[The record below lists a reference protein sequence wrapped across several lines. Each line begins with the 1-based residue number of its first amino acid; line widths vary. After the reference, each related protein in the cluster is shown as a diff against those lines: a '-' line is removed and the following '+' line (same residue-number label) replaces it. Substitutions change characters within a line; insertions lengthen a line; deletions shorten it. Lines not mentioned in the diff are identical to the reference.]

1 MSTSS
6 LGDGV
11 FSFIAKVAKE
21 ETAMVEKITP
31 RSQDYSRWYTEV
43 VQRAELADYAPVKG
57 CMVIRPYGYALWENI
72 KEALDR
78 RFKATGHV
86 NAYFPLF
93 IPMSFIEKEAEHV
106 AGFSPELAVV
116 THGGG
121 KKLEEPLVVR
131 PTSETVIGHMYAK
144 WVRSWR
150 DLPILINQWCN
161 VVRWEKRPRLFLRTT
176 EFLWQEGHTAHAT
189 AEEALEETLRMLNI
203 YADFA
208 ENDAAIPVIKGRK
221 SESEKFAGAVTS
233 YTIEAM
239 MGNRWAL
246 QAGTSHFLGQNF
258 ARAFDIKYL
267 DQNNELQYCWT
278 TSWGVSTRMVGAII
292 MVHGDDQGLILPPRL
307 APIQV
312 VIVPIWKSADERER
326 VLAAAEEVRARLGGL
341 RCELD
346 AREEYTPG
354 WKFNYWETKGVP
366 LRVEIGPRDVA
377 EGQVVLARRD
387 TGQKLAVPQQGLVE
401 RVSELLDE
409 IQRNLFRRAKKFL
422 DDNSYHLDDYEEFK
436 RIIGGDG
443 GFIYTHWCGS
453 ADCET
458 RIKEETK
465 ATIRCLPLDQPG
477 TKGRCIYCGKE
488 ADQIALFARAY

>member
-1 MSTSS
+1 
-6 LGDGV
+6 
-11 FSFIAKVAKE
+11 
-21 ETAMVEKITP
+21 MVEKITP

-43 VQRAELADYAPVKG
+43 VQKAELADYAPVKG

-93 IPMSFIEKEAEHV
+93 IPMSFIEREAEHV

-189 AEEALEETLRMLNI
+189 AEEALEETLRMLDI

-246 QAGTSHFLGQNF
+246 QAGTSHFLGQKF

-326 VLAAAEEVRARLGGL
+326 VLAAAEEVRARLGDL

-354 WKFNYWETKGVP
+354 WKFNHWEMKGVP
-366 LRVEIGPRDVA
+366 LRIEIGPRDVA

-387 TGQKLAVPQQGLVE
+387 TGQKLAAPQQGLAG
-401 RVSELLDE
+401 RVSDLLDE

-422 DDNSYHLDDYEEFK
+422 DDNSYHLDDYQEFK
-436 RIIGGDG
+436 RITGEDG

-453 ADCET
+453 AECEA

-465 ATIRCLPLDQPG
+465 ATIRCIPLDQPG
-477 TKGRCIYCGKE
+477 TKGRCIYCGE
-488 ADQIALFARAY
+488 GADQVALFARAY

>member
-1 MSTSS
+1 
-6 LGDGV
+6 
-11 FSFIAKVAKE
+11 
-21 ETAMVEKITP
+21 MVEKITP

-354 WKFNYWETKGVP
+354 WKFHHWETKGVP

-387 TGQKLAVPQQGLVE
+387 TGQKLAVPQQGLAE
-401 RVSELLDE
+401 RVSGLLDE

-436 RIIGGDG
+436 RIIGEDG

-453 ADCET
+453 ADCEA

>member
-1 MSTSS
+1 M
-6 LGDGV
+6 
-11 FSFIAKVAKE
+11 A
-21 ETAMVEKITP
+21 EKITP
-31 RSQDYSRWYTEV
+31 RSEDYSRWYTDV
-43 VQRAELADYAPVKG
+43 VQQAELADYAPVKG

-93 IPMSFIEKEAEHV
+93 IPQSFIQKEAEHV
-106 AGFSPELAVV
+106 KGFSPELAVV

-121 KKLEEPLVVR
+121 KLLEEPLIVR

-161 VVRWEKRPRLFLRTT
+161 IVRWEKRPRLFLRTT

-189 AEEALEETLRMLNI
+189 AEEAQEETLRILEV

-208 ENDAAIPVIKGRK
+208 ETDAAIPVIKGRK

-239 MGNRWAL
+239 MGNKWAL

-258 ARAFDIKYL
+258 AKAFDIEYL
-267 DQNNELQYCWT
+267 DRNNELQYCWT
-278 TSWGVSTRMVGAII
+278 TSWGVSTRMVGAVV
-292 MVHGDDQGLILPPRL
+292 MVHGDDQGLILPPKL

-312 VIVPIWKSADERER
+312 IVVPIWTSEEEREQ
-326 VLAAAEEVRARLGGL
+326 VLAAIKETTEGFGEAL
-341 RCELD
+341 RYKVD
-346 AREEYTPG
+346 DREEYSPG
-354 WKFNYWETKGVP
+354 WKFNDWEMRGVP

-377 EGQVVLARRD
+377 EGQAVLARRD
-387 TGQKLAVPQQGLVE
+387 TGEKVVAAQEGLAQRINNLLEDIQQ
-401 RVSELLDE
+401 S
-409 IQRNLFRRAKKFL
+409 LFRRAKRFL
-422 DDNSYHLDDYEEFK
+422 DENSYELDDFEEFK
-436 RIIGGDG
+436 RFIERNG
-443 GFIYTHWCGS
+443 GFIYAYWCGLGE
-453 ADCET
+453 CEAA
-458 RIKEETK
+458 IKEDTK
-465 ATIRCLPLDQPG
+465 ATIRCIPFDQEE
-477 TKGRCIYCGKE
+477 TIGRCIYCGKE
-488 ADQIALFARAY
+488 AREKAVFARAY

>member
-1 MSTSS
+1 M
-6 LGDGV
+6 G
-11 FSFIAKVAKE
+11 
-21 ETAMVEKITP
+21 
-31 RSQDYSRWYTEV
+31 R
-43 VQRAELADYAPVKG
+43 
-57 CMVIRPYGYALWENI
+57 RPL
-72 KEALDR
+72 
-78 RFKATGHV
+78 
-86 NAYFPLF
+86 
-93 IPMSFIEKEAEHV
+93 
-106 AGFSPELAVV
+106 
-116 THGGG
+116 
-121 KKLEEPLVVR
+121 LVVR
-131 PTSETVIGHMYAK
+131 RTG
-144 WVRSWR
+144 
-150 DLPILINQWCN
+150 
-161 VVRWEKRPRLFLRTT
+161 FLG
-176 EFLWQEGHTAHAT
+176 QEGHTAHAT
-189 AEEALEETLRMLNI
+189 AEEALAETLRMLDI

-278 TSWGVSTRMVGAII
+278 TSWGVSTRMVGAS
-292 MVHGDDQGLILPPRL
+292 MRVHGDDQGRSRPARL
-307 APIQV
+307 APSQV
-312 VIVPIWKSADERER
+312 VIVPIWKSAEERGR

-341 RCELD
+341 RCKLD

-387 TGQKLAVPQQGLVE
+387 TGQKLAVPQQGLAE
-401 RVSELLDE
+401 RVSGFLDE

-436 RIIGGDG
+436 RIIGEDG

-453 ADCET
+453 ADCEA

>member
-1 MSTSS
+1 
-6 LGDGV
+6 
-11 FSFIAKVAKE
+11 
-21 ETAMVEKITP
+21 MVEKITP

-144 WVRSWR
+144 WIRSWR

-189 AEEALEETLRMLNI
+189 AEEALEETLRMLDI

-312 VIVPIWKSADERER
+312 VIVPIWKSEEERER
-326 VLAAAEEVRARLGGL
+326 VVAAAEEIKAKLDGL

-354 WKFNYWETKGVP
+354 WKFHHWEMKGVP

-436 RIIGGDG
+436 RIIGEDG

-453 ADCET
+453 ADCEA

>member
-1 MSTSS
+1 
-6 LGDGV
+6 
-11 FSFIAKVAKE
+11 
-21 ETAMVEKITP
+21 MVEKITP

-341 RCELD
+341 RCKLD

-387 TGQKLAVPQQGLVE
+387 TGQKLAVPQQGLAE
-401 RVSELLDE
+401 RVSGLLEE

-436 RIIGGDG
+436 RIIGEDG

-453 ADCET
+453 ADCEA

-477 TKGRCIYCGKE
+477 TKGRCVYCGKE